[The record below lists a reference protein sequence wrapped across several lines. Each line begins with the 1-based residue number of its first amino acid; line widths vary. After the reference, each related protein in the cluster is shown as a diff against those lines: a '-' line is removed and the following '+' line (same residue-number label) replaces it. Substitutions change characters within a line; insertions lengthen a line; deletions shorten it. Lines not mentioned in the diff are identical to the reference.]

1 LASCW
6 PAHPHTLQALPA
18 LVQRGLS
25 TIGKKAAGRVRL
37 RQLPEELQDQA
48 IGLSTKL
55 PVNAVPKSPYQSPE
69 SMGFCTFTLGAEA
82 YQSPRRSRTK
92 VPVDKCFYFNKLSQA
107 LGLAD
112 HGDAPSDRGRA
123 VVQS

>member
-1 LASCW
+1 MLLA
-6 PAHPHTLQALPA
+6 
-18 LVQRGLS
+18 VQRGLF

-55 PVNAVPKSPYQSPE
+55 PVGTVPKSPCQSPE
-69 SMGFCTFTLGAEA
+69 STGFCTFTLDTEA

-92 VPVDKCFYFNKLSQA
+92 VPVDKSFNFNGLSQA

-112 HGDAPSDRGRA
+112 HGDAPSHRGRA
-123 VVQS
+123 MVQS